1 MFGIGAQELM
11 IIFLIVLLLFG
22 ANRIPEIARGLG
34 KGIRDF
40 KRATREI
47 DDEVRYSDDDR
58 RRLNERSAPVPPAAP
73 SPSETTSSRPPQE
86 KSS

>member
-1 MFGIGAQELM
+1 MFGLGMNELL

-22 ANRIPEIARGLG
+22 ASRIPEVARAMG

-47 DDEVRYSDDDR
+47 EEDINVKD
-58 RRLNERSAPVPPAAP
+58 
-73 SPSETTSSRPPQE
+73 SSSQSSNKE
-86 KSS
+86 KSNN

>member
-1 MFGIGAQELM
+1 MFGLGHQELL
-11 IIFLIVLLLFG
+11 IIFLIILLLFG
-22 ANRIPEIARGLG
+22 ASRIPEIARAMG

-47 DDEVRYSDDDR
+47 EDDVSIRDESSVSDK
-58 RRLNERSAPVPPAAP
+58 
-73 SPSETTSSRPPQE
+73 TSSSK

>member
-1 MFGIGAQELM
+1 MFGIGTQELL

-22 ANRIPEIARGLG
+22 ANRIPEIARSMG

-47 DDEVRYSDDDR
+47 EEDIDINVKDD
-58 RRLNERSAPVPPAAP
+58 A
-73 SPSETTSSRPPQE
+73 TTST
-86 KSS
+86 KSQNKS